1 MLNHSKILNFILENY
16 SLSGVLKDLPSY
28 IDKNYLLSTSNGNKY
43 VVKVSS
49 QKTSVEEVR
58 LENAAMA
65 HIHKKKLSFQTPIV
79 LKNKYDKE
87 LLDFNND
94 GSQIYKFRVVSYIEG
109 DLYCDVD
116 INNPDL
122 HHSLGKL
129 IAEITHA
136 FGDFDNLTANRELLW
151 DLANL
156 VKIKPLL
163 RYFVGEQK
171 KTLNRILNNILD
183 NTLPIL
189 KKLPQQV
196 IHNDANNTNLI
207 ASEVKGNLSC
217 VGLFD
222 FGDMV
227 YTHRICELAIAMA
240 YALMNQEDI
249 LKTARSIVDGYRS
262 VYYLLEEEILVL
274 PELIKARLLQ
284 SIIISGKSHAQ
295 DPENDYLLISVA
307 PAWEL
312 LDKLDKLQ
320 TNEFIECLG

>member
-28 IDKNYLLSTSNGNKY
+28 IDKNYLLSSTDGDKY
-43 VVKVSS
+43 VVKISS
-49 QKTSVEEVR
+49 QKTSVEEVA

-65 HIHKKKLSFQTPIV
+65 FIHNKQLSFQTPIV
-79 LKNKYDKE
+79 LENKHNQD
-87 LLDFNND
+87 LLDFDDN
-94 GSQIYKFRVVSYIEG
+94 SQIYKFRIVSYIEG

-116 INNPDL
+116 INHSGL
-122 HHSLGKL
+122 HYSLGKL

-151 DLANL
+151 DLTNL

-189 KKLPQQV
+189 KKLPQQI

-240 YALMNQEDI
+240 YALMDQEDI

-262 VYYLLEEEILVL
+262 MSSLLEEEILVL